1 MSEEKSVLFKK
12 SDHSASSQD
21 DVWDDTA
28 LIRAYEKS
36 VNAIQKKI
44 NSGLNISDKKKLA
57 NEDPEAE
64 SEGGY

>member
-12 SDHSASSQD
+12 SDHSTSSQD